1 MLIAVLIILII
12 TTILLVLLIK
22 SPTKTI
28 IPSNLDNIPAL
39 RWNST
44 GITVAGISGSPGS
57 TDNQLNSPFDIFL
70 DYANNLYIAD
80 RGNHR
85 IQKYLFGSS
94 IGQRVAGNV
103 TSGSSSDKLSL
114 PSRVLIDSNENLYI
128 ADTNNNRI
136 QFWRKGANSGTRV
149 AGTGK
154 KNKSRLYSSKLFSS
168 IISILNKTTLFFLH
182 ITVCL

>member
-1 MLIAVLIILII
+1 M
-12 TTILLVLLIK
+12 
-22 SPTKTI
+22 
-28 IPSNLDNIPAL
+28 
-39 RWNST
+39 
-44 GITVAGISGSPGS
+44 
-57 TDNQLNSPFDIFL
+57 
-70 DYANNLYIAD
+70 DYAHNFYIVD
-80 RGNHR
+80 RYNHR

-168 IISILNKTTLFFLH
+168 IFSTLNKTTLFSLH
-182 ITVCL
+182 ITVYL

>member
-1 MLIAVLIILII
+1 M
-12 TTILLVLLIK
+12 
-22 SPTKTI
+22 
-28 IPSNLDNIPAL
+28 
-39 RWNST
+39 
-44 GITVAGISGSPGS
+44 
-57 TDNQLNSPFDIFL
+57 

-80 RGNHR
+80 RDNNR
-85 IQKYLFGSS
+85 IQKYLSGSS

-103 TSGSSSDKLSL
+103 TAGSSSDKLSS

-128 ADTNNNRI
+128 ADTYNARI
-136 QFWRKGANSGTRV
+136 QFWRKGANSGTTI

-168 IISILNKTTLFFLH
+168 IFSTLNKTTLFFLH